1 MNPYAAPNSQSAFT
15 SAELQQRTIQAR
27 FVFDGDYLVET
38 LARFRSQHTFR
49 RIWVWVR
56 LPIGL
61 LFAIL
66 GGAAL
71 GLQLSFWTPWFFA
84 ALGLITLSTHRIDNF
99 ISRRRIKRSPHYL
112 EELNITMSHEG
123 YHVHSRLQDIRLGWA
138 AFSHAVPFPDG
149 VLLFQGRQMCRWL
162 PFRALL
168 HEGDAAALYPFLQH
182 ALDAARQ
189 PQPTAN

>member
-1 MNPYAAPNSQSAFT
+1 MNPYEAPHSQPAFT
-15 SAELQQRTIQAR
+15 AEELQQRTIQAR

-66 GGAAL
+66 GGAAM
-71 GLQLSFWTPWFFA
+71 GLQLSFWAPVFFA
-84 ALGLITLSTHRIDNF
+84 ALALITLSTHRIDNI

-112 EELNITMSHEG
+112 EELHITMSHEG
-123 YHVHSRLQDIRLGWA
+123 YHVTSRLQDARIGWA
-138 AFSHAVPFPDG
+138 AFSHAAPFPDG

-162 PFRALL
+162 PYRALL

-182 ALDAARQ
+182 AMNAARQ
-189 PQPTAN
+189 PQRTLN